1 LVILYGKANP
11 PVRPFDHSKRTLT
24 LGYENAVMEKQSFT
38 VTVAGKE
45 KHKVVFDHKD
55 AWTGT
60 IDEKPFACDVISPES
75 KRFHVL
81 RDNRSYEVE
90 IVEADTVAK
99 TMLVKVNG
107 RSYPLAIADKFD
119 ELLHSM
125 GLDKAATAKVNDL
138 KAPMP
143 GLVLNVVVEE
153 GQQIKKGDPVIVLE
167 AMKMENILKSPA
179 DVTVKKIAVKKGVA
193 VEKGQILVQFT

>member
-1 LVILYGKANP
+1 
-11 PVRPFDHSKRTLT
+11 
-24 LGYENAVMEKQSFT
+24 MEKQSFT

-45 KHKVVFDHKD
+45 KHKVVFDHKN

-60 IDEKPFACDVISPES
+60 INEQPFSCDVISTES

-90 IVEADTVAK
+90 IVEADTTAK
-99 TMLVKVNG
+99 TMIIKVNG
-107 RSYPLAIADKFD
+107 HSYPIAVADKFD

-125 GLDKAATAKVNDL
+125 GMDKAAGKKINDL

-143 GLVLNVVVEE
+143 GLVLNVVVKD
-153 GQQIKKGDPVIVLE
+153 GQEIKKGEPVIVLE
-167 AMKMENILKSPA
+167 AMKMENILKAPA
-179 DVTVKKIAVKKGVA
+179 DLTVKKVMVQKGIA
-193 VEKGQILVQFT
+193 VEKGQVLVQFA

>member
-1 LVILYGKANP
+1 
-11 PVRPFDHSKRTLT
+11 
-24 LGYENAVMEKQSFT
+24 MEKQTFT
-38 VTVAGKE
+38 VTVSGTE

-60 IDEKPFACDVISPES
+60 INDNPFSCDVISPGS

-90 IVEADTVAK
+90 IVEADTTAK
-99 TMLVKVNG
+99 TMLIKVNG
-107 RSYPLAIADKFD
+107 HPYPIAVADKFD

-125 GLDKAATAKVNDL
+125 GMDKVAAVKFNDM

-153 GQQIKKGDPVIVLE
+153 GQQVKKGDPVIVLE

-179 DVTVKKIAVKKGVA
+179 DLTVKKVLVKKGVA
-193 VEKGQILVQFT
+193 VEKGQVLVQFI

>member
-1 LVILYGKANP
+1 
-11 PVRPFDHSKRTLT
+11 
-24 LGYENAVMEKQSFT
+24 MEKQSFT

-60 IDEKPFACDVISPES
+60 INDKPFSCDVISPES

-107 RSYPLAIADKFD
+107 HTYPLAIADKFD

-125 GLDKAATAKVNDL
+125 GMDKVAGQKINDM

-143 GLVLNVVVEE
+143 GLVLNVVVED
-153 GQQIKKGDPVIVLE
+153 GQQVKKGDAVVVLE
-167 AMKMENILKSPA
+167 AMKMENILKAPA
-179 DVTVKKIAVKKGVA
+179 DVTVKKVMVQKGIA
-193 VEKGQILVQFT
+193 VEKGQVLVQFS

>member
-1 LVILYGKANP
+1 
-11 PVRPFDHSKRTLT
+11 
-24 LGYENAVMEKQSFT
+24 MEKQSFT

-60 IDEKPFACDVISPES
+60 INEKPFACDVISPGS

-90 IVEADTVAK
+90 IVEADTTAK
-99 TMLVKVNG
+99 TMLIKVNG
-107 RSYPLAIADKFD
+107 HSYPLTIADKFD
-119 ELLHSM
+119 ELLHNM
-125 GLDKAATAKVNDL
+125 GLDKIAGVKINNL

-179 DVTVKKIAVKKGVA
+179 DLTVKKIMVKKGVA
-193 VEKGQILVQFT
+193 VEKGQVLVSFT